1 MLAADYDPARAHGQV
16 DWRVHDRV
24 PVAEIVNNWVCRSFE
39 ETYRPPL
46 IAERIASVL
55 RATQPDIVHV
65 HNLLNLSFD
74 LPALARRAGA
84 RVVATL
90 HDYTLVCASG
100 GQRLHRADQHIC
112 RTIDVDRCARC
123 FGESPFAAQMT
134 VGTTPR
140 LLQRA
145 ALAVKRRAPKLAA
158 RAAKAVTSAAPAA
171 KVSPHEI
178 DARLAAARRLFDDID
193 LFVSPSPFLASEFRA
208 LGVPQ
213 AKLEVSD
220 NGFRMMGQPAARP
233 PRDPAAPLRLGFV
246 GTIVWHKGVHVLLDA
261 VRALPA
267 GKWHLRVFG
276 NEATFPDYVASL
288 RAQARG
294 LPVVFSGAFASETT
308 ASIYDQ
314 IDVLVVP
321 SIWLENS
328 PLVIHEA
335 FMAGVPVVGARIGGI
350 TDLIADGV
358 SGLLYDA
365 GSSSA
370 LAQALRSLID
380 NPATLQALASRLPA
394 VKSIDDDARDWD
406 ARYAGV
412 LAPRAAQGIAR

>member
-1 MLAADYDPARAHGQV
+1 MLAAEYDPARAHGQV
-16 DWRVHDRV
+16 DWRVQDRV

-39 ETYRPPL
+39 DTYRPPL

-145 ALAVKRRAPKLAA
+145 ALAVKRRAPGLAA
-158 RAAKAVTSAAPAA
+158 RAARALTSAAPGAR
-171 KVSPHEI
+171 VSGREI

-193 LFVSPSPFLASEFRA
+193 LFVSPSSFLAGEFRA
-208 LGVPQ
+208 LGVPP
-213 AKLEVSD
+213 AKLDISD
-220 NGFRMMGQPAARP
+220 NGFRLIDRSATRP
-233 PRDPAAPLRLGFV
+233 PRDSDAPLRIGFV
-246 GTIVWHKGVHVLLDA
+246 GTIVWHKGVHVLLEA
-261 VRALPA
+261 VRALPS
-267 GKWHLRVFG
+267 GKWRLQVFG

-288 RAQARG
+288 RDQARD
-294 LPVVFSGAFASETT
+294 LPIVFSGAFARETA
-308 ASIYDQ
+308 ASVYDQ

-350 TDLIADGV
+350 TDLIADGIN
-358 SGLLYDA
+358 GLLYDA
-365 GSSSA
+365 GSPPA
-370 LAQALRSLID
+370 LAQALQSLID
-380 NPATLQALASRLPA
+380 NPAMLRALESRLPA
-394 VKSIDDDARDWD
+394 VKSIDDDAGDWD
-406 ARYAGV
+406 ARYASV
-412 LAPRAAQGIAR
+412 LAAHAGQGIAR

>member
-1 MLAADYDPARAHGQV
+1 MLAAEYDPARAHGQV
-16 DWRVHDRV
+16 DWRAHDRV
-24 PVAEIVNNWVCRSFE
+24 PVAEIVNNWVCQSFE

-46 IAERIASVL
+46 IGDRIASVL
-55 RATQPDIVHV
+55 RAVQPDIVHV
-65 HNLLNLSFD
+65 HNLMNLSFD

-123 FGESPFAAQMT
+123 FGESPFASQMT
-134 VGTTPR
+134 VGATAQ

-145 ALAVKRRAPKLAA
+145 ALAMRRRAPGLAA
-158 RAAKAVTSAAPAA
+158 RAARVVTSAAPAA
-171 KVSPHEI
+171 RISPREI
-178 DARLAAARRLFDDID
+178 AARLGAARAAYQDID
-193 LFVSPSPFLASEFRA
+193 LFVSPSAFLASEFRD
-208 LGVPQ
+208 LGVPP
-213 AKLEVSD
+213 AKLLVSD
-220 NGFRMMGQPAARP
+220 NGFRVIERPIARP
-233 PRDPAAPLRLGFV
+233 PRDPDAPLRIGYV

-267 GKWHLRVFG
+267 GKWKLQIFG
-276 NEATFPDYVASL
+276 NEATFPDYAASL
-288 RAQARG
+288 RQQARG
-294 LPVVFSGAFASETT
+294 LPVVFAGAFNGEAV
-308 ASIYDQ
+308 ASIYEQ

-335 FMAGVPVVGARIGGI
+335 FMAGVPVVAARIGGI
-350 TDLIADGV
+350 AGLIADGV
-358 SGLLYDA
+358 SGLLFDA

-380 NPATLQALASRLPA
+380 SPATLQALASRLPA
-394 VKSIDDDARDWD
+394 VKSIDVDARDWD
-406 ARYAGV
+406 TRYASV
-412 LAPRAAQGIAR
+412 LALREEKITR